1 MNIKWTT
8 IAGFG
13 PRAWNHEE
21 QSMRVPLHHMEK
33 HSEEP
38 KEVTPPQ
45 AKKQDSDFRQN
56 DKIQPQFS
64 LLDW

>member
-45 AKKQDSDFRQN
+45 AKKQDSDSSSAESTH
-56 DKIQPQFS
+56 KPES
-64 LLDW
+64 VG